1 MRTFELR
8 QYTLCDREALDIYMN
23 QVYPRHL
30 NSFPLFGIDPHGIWT
45 VKDSTEP
52 QAFVLVSY
60 PEGEDPGE
68 VVRRY
73 MGSAEFAEETK
84 DWDRSNIVAVQSTIL
99 SCPRRLLLSSERK
112 TAVQNLMGN
121 FFWDM
126 GIVVYHNQS
135 GCPPTAQPDRPMMDF
150 W

>member
-8 QYTLCDREALDIYMN
+8 QYTLRSKEALDIYMT

-30 NSFPLFGIDPHGIWT
+30 DSFPLFGIEPHGVWT
-45 VKDSTEP
+45 VKGIAEP

-73 MGSAEFAEETK
+73 MGSAEFAEETRG
-84 DWDRSNIVAVQSTIL
+84 WDRSNIVAVQSTIL
-99 SCPRRLLLSSERK
+99 TPS
-112 TAVQNLMGN
+112 
-121 FFWDM
+121 
-126 GIVVYHNQS
+126 
-135 GCPPTAQPDRPMMDF
+135 PTSPLK
-150 W
+150 